1 MNILIVIKRVLNNNA
16 VVAQDN
22 HGQTIVALGAG
33 IAFQRKAGQTIPPE
47 KIEKCFY
54 PKNKEVTNS
63 ISETL
68 AQIEPQY
75 IELSDHIISETAAS
89 SGKQMSDDI
98 YISLPDHLQFAVE
111 RVKRG
116 IPIQNK
122 LTIETMQTYP
132 DEFQIGKR
140 VLNYLT
146 EKTKLVF
153 PDDEAT
159 NIAMHLI
166 TAEEGD
172 SLENTEGTIEL
183 INRFIKIIE
192 QMLNKSINPQSVSYY
207 RLVTHLKFFIQRIR
221 KNEVQELPLDKDLYN
236 MIVHSYHKEYII
248 AQRIAG
254 IILSDY
260 DYKTS
265 EDEIMFL
272 TIHIHRVN
280 FTESDVN
287 EQI

>member
-1 MNILIVIKRVLNNNA
+1 
-16 VVAQDN
+16 
-22 HGQTIVALGAG
+22 
-33 IAFQRKAGQTIPPE
+33 
-47 KIEKCFY
+47 
-54 PKNKEVTNS
+54 
-63 ISETL
+63 
-68 AQIEPQY
+68 
-75 IELSDHIISETAAS
+75 
-89 SGKQMSDDI
+89 
-98 YISLPDHLQFAVE
+98 
-111 RVKRG
+111 
-116 IPIQNK
+116 
-122 LTIETMQTYP
+122 
-132 DEFQIGKR
+132 
-140 VLNYLT
+140 
-146 EKTKLVF
+146 
-153 PDDEAT
+153 
-159 NIAMHLI
+159 MHLI